1 MSTTWQSLFNS
12 GQACG
17 ADWQHAIIL
26 HPAQDRGS
34 QQDCCHH
41 PQPAGQQ
48 QRCCWLLL
56 CRAGHA
62 LCQYCRPFPG
72 QAFLV
77 TCTCQS
83 LLLHVAGCTKMCIGP
98 GPSCRRLYVEG
109 PDCTGLAMVNGAGHS
124 AGCNVDNTTDH
135 VSSVL
140 DLPVSSSRT
149 PSSLSDDP
157 TAMMCRWKSLQ
168 QWVHQSSRLS
178 CCKRPTTPSRLLW
191 SKLPCMVRHTPR
203 ADTLILCTSCVF
215 TGSVDDCRHQ
225 SYVLRLPAHALV
237 ILLKCLYKAS
247 SAKVL
252 SPRLSSSRLA
262 THF

>member
-1 MSTTWQSLFNS
+1 MLLAVPRCAL
-12 GQACG
+12 GRDQAVG
-17 ADWQHAIIL
+17 VYML
-26 HPAQDRGS
+26 RGLTV
-34 QQDCCHH
+34 
-41 PQPAGQQ
+41 
-48 QRCCWLLL
+48 WVLLWSMV
-56 CRAGHA
+56 
-62 LCQYCRPFPG
+62 
-72 QAFLV
+72 LV
-77 TCTCQS
+77 TQ
-83 LLLHVAGCTKMCIGP
+83 LV
-98 GPSCRRLYVEG
+98 
-109 PDCTGLAMVNGAGHS
+109 
-124 AGCNVDNTTDH
+124 VDNTTDH

-191 SKLPCMVRHTPR
+191 SKLPCMVRRTPR